1 MCTLVASYESE
12 LRCELPPAK
21 SVDAAVWQAWA
32 TKGRAHDRQSRD
44 ARVNVAKWVSI
55 AGLLA
60 AVGLWSRLTVFDV
73 VVRSIV
79 SAGASVVMLPAFQAR
94 QYAVAALFG
103 AIALL
108 YNPLAPVFTFSGD
121 WQRALVLMSA
131 APFVASLTLR
141 NPRLIHHH

>member
-1 MCTLVASYESE
+1 MCTLVGSYESGV
-12 LRCELPPAK
+12 RCEPPSAK
-21 SVDAAVWQAWA
+21 SVDETVWQAWVS
-32 TKGRAHDRQSRD
+32 KGRAHDRQSRD

-73 VVRSIV
+73 VVRSVV
-79 SAGASVVMLPAFQAR
+79 SVGASVVMLPAFHSR
-94 QYAVAALFG
+94 QYVVAALFC

-108 YNPLAPVFTFSGD
+108 YNPLAPVFTFSGE